1 MRTIDYNADFHCTI
15 QMDQLLRHW
24 LFLVTWCMVQSPPN
38 ASSSLGFLRSVHS
51 FLSRYF
57 ALAHRLSILTAFH
70 PVLAHILF
78 TFRPLSHC
86 SFSCYSHYSP
96 ASLALGMSCLLFS
109 PLWTPPDSSGC
120 SLFDAHNT
128 NLPPNGAIML
138 IVAILYPH
146 INPVQR
152 PRRSPDGCLSKV
164 LRLFQSNQGTDLASR
179 GLDQLFLLASDTN
192 HILLQRLV
200 PAS

>member
-1 MRTIDYNADFHCTI
+1 MRTFDYNADFHSTI

-24 LFLVTWCMVQSPPN
+24 LFLVTWCRVQSPPN
-38 ASSSLGFLRSVHS
+38 ASSSLGSLRSVHS
-51 FLSRYF
+51 SLSSYL
-57 ALAHRLSILTAFH
+57 ALPYRLSILTAFH
-70 PVLAHILF
+70 PVLAHIPSSLTLF
-78 TFRPLSHC
+78 FL
-86 SFSCYSHYSP
+86 
-96 ASLALGMSCLLFS
+96 LLFPLLSCFPS
-109 PLWTPPDSSGC
+109 PRRVLSVFFSTLD

-164 LRLFQSNQGTDLASR
+164 LRLFQSNQGTDLA
-179 GLDQLFLLASDTN
+179 
-192 HILLQRLV
+192 
-200 PAS
+200 P